1 MHPEYRILDQ
11 MIYDMQTTKV
21 RLDDYSARL
30 KKDLRVFLS
39 GSIERMKKEGLL
51 IEENG
56 EIWMTMRGMFWGN
69 NIIDEWIRQI

>member
-1 MHPEYRILDQ
+1 

-21 RLDDYSARL
+21 RLDDYSSRL

-56 EIWMTMRGMFWGN
+56 EIRMTMRGMFWGN

>member
-1 MHPEYRILDQ
+1 M
-11 MIYDMQTTKV
+11 
-21 RLDDYSARL
+21 